1 MRASRRVR
9 MRVSYIFQLL
19 YIGGHRSKI
28 EVDEYILYFV
38 LISSCSVVNFDAQFI
53 ALTHF

>member
-1 MRASRRVR
+1 MRASRRARVR
-9 MRVSYIFQLL
+9 YIFQLL
-19 YIGGHRSKI
+19 YIGGHHSKI

-38 LISSCSVVNFDAQFI
+38 LILGCSVVNFDAQFI